1 MAFSAARDPAVPRG
15 ELPAS
20 AELCY
25 TPDVLYDA
33 VLDSLMVTSRE
44 THASVDAT
52 FSWYFRDEDRWITV
66 ESHGGKVNIQPG
78 MKASADMKF
87 YSACVADFIHQ
98 HATEG
103 AGKTIFQGG
112 GFYWRGDI
120 TRLKDLAPLCK
131 LMFGPRLH
139 QKLVGAGIAVPKF
152 EVRRYPARTKAQRDR
167 ILAEW
172 INHGER
178 PGHQAVRS
186 TPPRAAVLSAP
197 TPPPASA
204 PVVAAAAAAVAS
216 TKTKRG
222 TKTAPTVKGAAK
234 TAKSV
239 RAAKTV
245 AAPKARRAAAPS
257 ARASSPARRAA
268 R

>member
-1 MAFSAARDPAVPRG
+1 MAWKLSGSG
-15 ELPAS
+15 EG
-20 AELCY
+20 CY
-25 TPDVLYDA
+25 KHRVLFDA
-33 VLDSLMVTSRE
+33 VLDSLMLASRE
-44 THASVDAT
+44 THAPVDAS

-66 ESHGGKVNIQPG
+66 DAHGGKVTIQPG
-78 MKASADMKF
+78 LFPQAKMKF

-120 TRLKDLAPLCK
+120 TQLKDLAPLCK

-139 QKLVGAGIAVPKF
+139 QKLLGAGIAVPKF

-172 INHGER
+172 IHHGER
-178 PGHQAVRS
+178 PGHAATRPSS
-186 TPPRAAVLSAP
+186 TRHM
-197 TPPPASA
+197 PPAMAMNAQVPGAS
-204 PVVAAAAAAVAS
+204 PSPTVSAAVAS
-216 TKTKRG
+216 TKTKRAAKVSG
-222 TKTAPTVKGAAK
+222 TVKGGSK

-245 AAPKARRAAAPS
+245 AAPAPRRAAAAS
-257 ARASSPARRAA
+257 ARASTPARRAA